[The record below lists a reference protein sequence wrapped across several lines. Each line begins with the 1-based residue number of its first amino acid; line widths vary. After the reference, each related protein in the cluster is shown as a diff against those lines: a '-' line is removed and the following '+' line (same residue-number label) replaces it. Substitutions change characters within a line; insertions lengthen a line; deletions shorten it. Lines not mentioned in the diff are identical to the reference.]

1 MIRLTLACQ
10 GLLHFHS
17 KKYTLE
23 IGQCS
28 DASTEKHNL
37 SLYLSSVGRD
47 QVLAE
52 DELIT
57 RSELGDILIPVMD
70 LFECKI
76 VLLYKGKY

>member
-1 MIRLTLACQ
+1 M
-10 GLLHFHS
+10 
-17 KKYTLE
+17 
-23 IGQCS
+23 
-28 DASTEKHNL
+28 
-37 SLYLSSVGRD
+37 GRD